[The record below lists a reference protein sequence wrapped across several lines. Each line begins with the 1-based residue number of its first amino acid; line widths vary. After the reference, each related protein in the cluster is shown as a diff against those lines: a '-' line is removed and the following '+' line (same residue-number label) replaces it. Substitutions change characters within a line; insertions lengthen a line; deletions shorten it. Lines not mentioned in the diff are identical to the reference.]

1 MNEKEEKKK
10 RRREEKRREHQ
21 NQNIFPPSHSLVR
34 VYDDEKEGKKEQSSR
49 EKERSRNKA
58 GKTRT
63 NREMRF
69 TTVL

>member
-1 MNEKEEKKK
+1 MNEKEEEK
-10 RRREEKRREHQ
+10 RREEKRTSESKY
-21 NQNIFPPSHSLVR
+21 IPPRHSLVR
-34 VYDDEKEGKKEQSSR
+34 VYDDEKEGKKDQNSR

>member
-1 MNEKEEKKK
+1 MI
-10 RRREEKRREHQ
+10 RRRE
-21 NQNIFPPSHSLVR
+21 
-34 VYDDEKEGKKEQSSR
+34 DDEKEGKKQ
-49 EKERSRNKA
+49 ERSRNKA